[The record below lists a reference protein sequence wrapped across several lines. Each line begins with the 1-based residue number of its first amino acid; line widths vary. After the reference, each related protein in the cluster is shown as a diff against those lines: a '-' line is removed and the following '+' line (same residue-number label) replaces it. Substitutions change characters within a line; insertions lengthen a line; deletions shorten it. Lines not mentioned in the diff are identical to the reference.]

1 MISPPGTRADT
12 ARPSGRTDPNMTQN
26 LQNDIL
32 TPDSGPRDRRFLK
45 TERAIRCAFIDL
57 VAEKGFDEL
66 SVKDIV
72 DAADIGRG
80 TFYLHYKDKY
90 DLLESFETQI
100 GNDLREI
107 IRGEVFPLTE
117 GRTLTKTVVALFAYF
132 EENIRVMRALFGEKG
147 SCSFQTRLKERLWHD
162 VFAEKLVT
170 VALQDSFAV
179 PLEYLLAYVNASHF
193 NVFLTWIQKTDQE
206 RESPEEIARI
216 ILKISL
222 LSPYRIR

>member
-1 MISPPGTRADT
+1 M
-12 ARPSGRTDPNMTQN
+12 TD
-26 LQNDIL
+26 LH
-32 TPDSGPRDRRFLK
+32 PRDRRFIK
-45 TERAIRCAFIDL
+45 TERAIRSAFIDL
-57 VAEKGFDEL
+57 VAKKGFDEL

-90 DLLESFETQI
+90 ALLETFEIQI

-117 GRTLTKTVVALFAYF
+117 GRTLTKTVVALFTYF
-132 EENIRVMRALFGEKG
+132 EENIQIMRALFGENG
-147 SCSFQTRLKERLWHD
+147 SCSFQSRLKDRLWHD

-170 VALQDSFAV
+170 VALQDSFSV
-179 PLEYLLAYVNASHF
+179 PLEYLLAYINASHF
-193 NVFLTWIQKTDQE
+193 NVFLTWIQKEEPE
-206 RESPEEIARI
+206 RESPEEIAAI

>member
-1 MISPPGTRADT
+1 M
-12 ARPSGRTDPNMTQN
+12 TD
-26 LQNDIL
+26 LH
-32 TPDSGPRDRRFLK
+32 PRDRRFIK
-45 TERAIRCAFIDL
+45 TERAIRSAFIDL
-57 VAEKGFDEL
+57 VAKKGFDEL

-90 DLLESFETQI
+90 ALLETFEIQI

-117 GRTLTKTVVALFAYF
+117 GRTLTKTVVALFTYF
-132 EENIRVMRALFGEKG
+132 EENIQIMRALFGENG
-147 SCSFQTRLKERLWHD
+147 SCSFQSRLKDRLWHD

-170 VALQDSFAV
+170 VALQDSFSV
-179 PLEYLLAYVNASHF
+179 PLEYLLAYINASHF
-193 NVFLTWIQKTDQE
+193 NVFLTWIQKEGPE
-206 RESPEEIARI
+206 RESPDEIARI

>member
-1 MISPPGTRADT
+1 MQYDIFM
-12 ARPSGRTDPNMTQN
+12 TDPTQ
-26 LQNDIL
+26 
-32 TPDSGPRDRRFLK
+32 RDRRFVK
-45 TERAIRCAFIDL
+45 TERAIRSAFIDL

-90 DLLESFETQI
+90 DLLESFEIEI
-100 GNDLREI
+100 GTNLREI

-117 GRTLTKTVVALFAYF
+117 GRTLTKTVVALFTYF
-132 EENIRVMRALFGEKG
+132 EENILIMRALFGEKG
-147 SCSFQTRLKERLWHD
+147 SCSFQSRLKDRLWHD

-170 VALQDSFAV
+170 VALQDSFSV
-179 PLEYLLAYVNASHF
+179 PLDYLLAYINASHF
-193 NVFLTWIQKTDQE
+193 NVFLTWIQKEKPE

>member
-1 MISPPGTRADT
+1 M
-12 ARPSGRTDPNMTQN
+12 
-26 LQNDIL
+26 QNDNL
-32 TPDSGPRDRRFLK
+32 MTEFTTRDRRFVK
-45 TERAIRCAFIDL
+45 TERAIRLSFIDL
-57 VAEKGFDEL
+57 VAKKGFDEL

-90 DLLESFETQI
+90 ALLETFEIQI
-100 GNDLREI
+100 GTAIREI

-117 GRTLTKTVVALFAYF
+117 GRSLRKTVEALFTYF
-132 EENIRVMRALFGEKG
+132 EENILVMRALFGENG
-147 SCSFQTRLKERLWHD
+147 SCSFQNRLKERLWHD

-170 VALQDSFAV
+170 VALQDSFSV
-179 PLEYLLAYVNASHF
+179 PLEYLLAYINASHF
-193 NVFLTWIQKTDQE
+193 NVFLTWIQKED
-206 RESPEEIARI
+206 RESPEEMARI